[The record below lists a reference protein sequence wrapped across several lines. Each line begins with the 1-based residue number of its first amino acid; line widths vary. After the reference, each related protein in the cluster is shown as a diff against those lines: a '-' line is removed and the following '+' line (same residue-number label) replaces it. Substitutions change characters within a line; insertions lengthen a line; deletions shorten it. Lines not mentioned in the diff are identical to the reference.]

1 MKLNNVVFLFVV
13 SLSLIACGGGGDP
26 SSPASSNAPPTPP
39 VAETPP
45 SPPPQPPAPEPT
57 PDPAPDPT
65 QSTIFTNATLSDQ
78 VRLAQASHT
87 SAGTDF
93 PRSNGE
99 PNFVGAMGAAAL
111 TYKGFQYAAFYSER
125 DRQEGSDIYAEL
137 IIARRSVEPIT
148 DWEYATLQGYRVMS
162 EDTHNRIEM
171 AISEGDGV
179 IHLSFDH
186 HNTRGINYARS
197 DEGVAD
203 QPENVAWDDTLFTYE
218 RALGVGDPDRFQVTY
233 PAFSSFPGG
242 NLVLYIRHGHA
253 NGGQMLLSR
262 YDANSRDWS
271 SSSLISS
278 RDGVF
283 NGNASERGLY
293 TADGMK
299 VSPDGNLH
307 VAWVFREE
315 PVNCNPGTR
324 TGLDCNHGLYYAMS
338 EDEGVTW
345 SNTLGQQ
352 VANIPQGDEITVED
366 ESLRVIPIPTGLRP
380 SNVSISSALDPVTG
394 MMHVLIAHKTSETGP
409 TRIHHYFRTEE
420 GTWSGGESSFNASN
434 VELIFNGDQMFAFA
448 GRGDAA
454 IYYSLREEN
463 FEVWR
468 QIGLPSIEGLAG
480 GINNGYSTWDASQ
493 LSEGKVSV
501 FWHRPQPSIGE
512 PSPIDVYQFT
522 LSEE

>member
-1 MKLNNVVFLFVV
+1 MKLNPIVPLSVV
-13 SLSLIACGGGGDP
+13 SVLLMACGGGGDAP
-26 SSPASSNAPPTPP
+26 SPISSSTPP

-45 SPPPQPPAPEPT
+45 PPAPEPIPEPT
-57 PDPAPDPT
+57 PTGAAV
-65 QSTIFTNATLSDQ
+65 FTNAVLTDQ
-78 VRLAQASHT
+78 VRLTQASHT

-93 PRSNGE
+93 PMSNGE

-111 TYKGFQYAAFYSER
+111 TYNGFQYAAFYSER
-125 DRQEGSDIYAEL
+125 DRQNGDDTYAEL
-137 IIARRSVEPIT
+137 VIARRSIDPINE
-148 DWEYATLQGYRVMS
+148 WEYATLQGYRVMS

-171 AISEGDGV
+171 AVSEGDGV

-197 DEGVAD
+197 AVGVAD
-203 QPENVAWDDTLFTYE
+203 QPNNTEWTDSLFTYQ
-218 RALGVGDPDRFQVTY
+218 RALGLGDPDRFQVTY

-262 YDANSRDWS
+262 YDASSRVWS
-271 SSSLISS
+271 SSGLVSS

-299 VSPDGNLH
+299 VSGDGNLH

-315 PVNCNPGTR
+315 PINCNPGTR
-324 TGLDCNHGLYYAMS
+324 TGLDCNHGLYYAVS

-366 ESLRVIPIPTGLRP
+366 ENLQVVSIPTALRP
-380 SNVSISSALDPVTG
+380 SNVSISSALDPLTG

-409 TRIHHYFRTEE
+409 TRIHHYYRMDE
-420 GTWSGGESSFNASN
+420 GTWAGGESSFNASN
-434 VELIFNGDQMFAFA
+434 VELTFNGDQMFAFA

-468 QIGLPSIEGLAG
+468 QLALPSIDGVAG
-480 GINNGYSTWDASQ
+480 GINNGYSTWDTSQ
-493 LSEGKVSV
+493 LPEGVVSV

-522 LSEE
+522 LSQ